1 VLFYFWLFG
10 FVLQV
15 HSFKYDGSLYEV
27 DDFGEATFNGKHHLP
42 AVVLGIRPL
51 AVVIQLM
58 RNSLLETSVRIISV
72 LHVPKGYL
80 NFKSFML

>member
-1 VLFYFWLFG
+1 LAIWVCLAKIY
-10 FVLQV
+10 
-15 HSFKYDGSLYEV
+15 KPERESLYEV
-27 DDFGEATFNGKHHLP
+27 DDFGEGSYIQWKNILP

-58 RNSLLETSVRIISV
+58 RNSLLKHSVRIISV

-80 NFKSFML
+80 NFKSFESML